1 MRGQIRE
8 IATRRVEIEQA
19 RAEFRQRSYDYPG
32 TQFGNETTINDVLGG
47 ILQGAMKGIVLGQVL
62 QQGYQRP
69 PASNWGGG
77 GMFPGRCT
85 HPQVI
90 FLAPRWVLPAETVF
104 VPAVRFRILE
114 SSSISRHAPQKFRSS
129 SIKRSLASILRQPPD
144 EATCAPRPKRLIGY
158 SLRRAPAV

>member
-32 TQFGNETTINDVLGG
+32 TKFGNETTINDVLGG

-77 GMFPGRCT
+77 GMFPGPMYPPSG
-85 HPQVI
+85 HFPG
-90 FLAPRWVLPAETVF
+90 PPMG
-104 VPAVRFRILE
+104 PSSGDGFRTGG
-114 SSSISRHAPQKFRSS
+114 SF
-129 SIKRSLASILRQPPD
+129 
-144 EATCAPRPKRLIGY
+144 
-158 SLRRAPAV
+158 